1 MRQGLGHG
9 GLGLHRE
16 RGRSTGLAV
25 KRGDL
30 VVVAAKGAYTG
41 KPRPALLV
49 QSDLF
54 NETHSSFTVCP
65 ITTDV
70 VDAALFRVTLP
81 PGERTGLTSA
91 SQIMVDKMVSVPRSA
106 VSRVIGRC
114 DNEEL
119 EVVADALRRWLDL

>member
-1 MRQGLGHG
+1 M
-9 GLGLHRE
+9 
-16 RGRSTGLAV
+16 T
-25 KRGDL
+25 RGDV

-54 NETHSSFTVCP
+54 NETHSSLTVCP

-70 VDAALFRVTLP
+70 VDASLFRVTLP
-81 PGERTGLTSA
+81 PGDRTGLTSA
-91 SQIMVDKMVSVPRSA
+91 SQVMIDKMASVPRSA
-106 VSRVIGRC
+106 VSRTIGRC

-119 EVVADALRRWLDL
+119 EAVADALRRWLDL